1 MKIDICI
8 TKHGNVMLQSR
19 RHIILENNIP
29 QKEGET
35 HYNLAHYLEFVGA
48 DRLE

>member
-1 MKIDICI
+1 MVTLCCSLE
-8 TKHGNVMLQSR
+8 G
-19 RHIILENNIP
+19 IILENNIP